1 VTFTGGEP
9 TMRDDLV
16 ELVGHAEKIGQV
28 TGLLT
33 DGRRLVEAPYLSALS
48 QAGLDHILITLNPDD
63 EGSMAG
69 LRAAIAS
76 DIHTAAHLTLMPGS
90 PEISGLLEG
99 LRALGL
105 TAVSLSASE
114 ASEDLTRRL
123 ADARGAAARSGLSL
137 VWDLPAPYSALNPLA
152 LELEAPPQGAGR
164 AFLYVEPDGD
174 VLPAQGVDRIL
185 GNFIRDGWA
194 ATWRAAQTNP

>member
-1 VTFTGGEP
+1 
-9 TMRDDLV
+9 
-16 ELVGHAEKIGQV
+16 
-28 TGLLT
+28 
-33 DGRRLVEAPYLSALS
+33 
-48 QAGLDHILITLNPDD
+48 
-63 EGSMAG
+63 
-69 LRAAIAS
+69 
-76 DIHTAAHLTLMPGS
+76 MPGS

-105 TAVSLSASE
+105 TTVSLSASE

-185 GNFIRDGWA
+185 GNLIRDGWA